1 MQEAEIRRIT
11 TPGQTKEKVHKTP
24 SQQKKAQHGGACLPS
39 YSGKPKIEGQQSKPA
54 WAKSKTLYAK

>member
-54 WAKSKTLYAK
+54 